1 MMMFIPMKRFLVAVS
16 LPAILIGC
24 AGPEITPHDVELERT
39 RTSAEERKVVAKL
52 AVDTAEMNALKDLDP
67 IQQGMA
73 YTTRMMRDVVIAVLE
88 RDQKK
93 PMGFYDMKTS
103 VASQQNALAESLT
116 GKALRAATTGGAI
129 WAATDVVKHGMD
141 KAGDKVTMT
150 GDNNTTEINRVSAK
164 SKTTTSQIGDANS
177 TGPSDAQS
185 NGPDKSSTV
194 TEVVAPE
201 EPVVEEP
208 VVEEPEGEEGEFE
221 PTEPPAEFDDE
232 PIDIPE
238 IPVE

>member
-1 MMMFIPMKRFLVAVS
+1 MFTLKKFLVAVS
-16 LPAILIGC
+16 FPALLIGC
-24 AGPEITPHDVELERT
+24 AGPKITEQDVQLELASLSIEREN
-39 RTSAEERKVVAKL
+39 RLAQEAEGNKELNALSKLDATQLGMAFMAKQMKDVVVAVL
-52 AVDTAEMNALKDLDP
+52 NKDNRKR
-67 IQQGMA
+67 A
-73 YTTRMMRDVVIAVLE
+73 
-88 RDQKK
+88 
-93 PMGFYDMKTS
+93 GFYDMKIA

-164 SKTTTSQIGDANS
+164 SKTSTSQIGDANS
-177 TGPSDAQS
+177 TGPSDTQA
-185 NGPDKSSTV
+185 NGLDKSSTV

-201 EPVVEEP
+201 EPVVEE
-208 VVEEPEGEEGEFE
+208 GEFE
-221 PTEPPAEFDDE
+221 PTEPPAEFDDL

-238 IPVE
+238 IPVEESE